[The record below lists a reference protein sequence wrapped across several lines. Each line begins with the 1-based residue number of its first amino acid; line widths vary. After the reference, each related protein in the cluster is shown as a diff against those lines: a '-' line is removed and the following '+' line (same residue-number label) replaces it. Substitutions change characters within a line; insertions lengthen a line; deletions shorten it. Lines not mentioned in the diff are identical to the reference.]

1 MSKSIED
8 KYKKLTDIEHCIHR
22 PGTYVGNTKPHKLD
36 MFIPKSIG
44 NYEMEYREVNF
55 IPAFIKLFDEIIT
68 NCVDASKIKGSLLNT
83 VKVNVTPEG
92 RITVADNGG
101 IPVVIHK
108 VYEQYIPEIIFFE
121 LRSGSNYNDD
131 DQRTGAGT
139 NGLGSKLTNIFSK
152 YFSVTTCDGEN
163 KFHQEATD
171 NLHVKSKVKIS
182 KCSKNGTTI
191 NYIPDYEYF
200 KMTSDDDFNAGYGL
214 DETHLKLIYKRVLD
228 VAGCNANLRVYFND
242 VKIDIKNFQEYSKIF
257 CDDVMFDKDNDWDI
271 GIGYSENG
279 FKHSSFVNSVITYK
293 GGNHIEFVSEKII
306 SKIREFIAKKYKTDI
321 RPSDIRNHVFLFVN
335 ASVVNPAFDSQTKEF
350 LITESKEFN
359 GTGPRY
365 NYVPTQTFLNKIFK
379 SEIVESISDWLD
391 KKATADENK
400 ELRALNKA
408 LSKKKVEGLI
418 ECSTQKRSEAVLGL
432 FEGMSAL
439 NGVRKFR
446 NAQKFAAFP
455 LRGKFIN
462 VSELTPKNVM
472 KNEEAQKLMSAIGLR
487 MGEEP
492 DWVNL
497 RYGSILFFVDADTDG
512 TSIACLL
519 TNFFYKYWPQLFER
533 EMIFLVLTPI
543 VVSSKKNELKH
554 FYTEEDFEDFVNS
567 DESKGWTSA
576 YKKGLSALD
585 EISYKEMMDAPVKV
599 MLSSNADTAKQLN
612 VWFGK
617 DPTERKKLLTK
628 D

>member
-8 KYKKLTDIEHCIHR
+8 RYKKLTDIEHCLHR
-22 PGTYVGNTKPHKLD
+22 PGTYVGNTKPHKLE
-36 MFIPKSIG
+36 MFIPKSLDS
-44 NYEMEYREVNF
+44 YEMEYKEVSF
-55 IPAFIKLFDEIIT
+55 IPAFIKLFDEVIT
-68 NCVDASKIKGSLLNT
+68 NCVDASKIEGSKLNT

-92 RITVADNGG
+92 RITVTDNGG

-108 VYEQYIPEIIFFE
+108 VYEQYVPEIIFFE

-182 KCSKNGTTI
+182 KSSKNGTI
-191 NYIPDYEYF
+191 IDYIPDYEYF
-200 KMTSDDDFNAGYGL
+200 KMRTGDGIESDYGL

-228 VAGCNANLRVYFND
+228 VAGCNANLKVYFND

-257 CDDVMFDKDNDWDI
+257 CDDVMFDKDNSWDI

-293 GGNHIEFVSEKII
+293 GGNHVEFVSEKII
-306 SKIREFIAKKYKTDI
+306 SKIREFITKKYKTDI

-359 GTGPRY
+359 GTGDRY

-391 KKATADENK
+391 KKAKADENK

-418 ECSTQKRSEAVLGL
+418 DCSTTNRSEAVLGL

-439 NGVRKFR
+439 NGVRKYR

-455 LRGKFIN
+455 LGGKFIN
-462 VSELTPKNVM
+462 VSELTPKKVM
-472 KNEEAQKLMSAIGLR
+472 ENEEAQKLMSAIGLR

-492 DWVNL
+492 DWANL

-533 EMIFLVLTPI
+533 GMIFLVLTPI
-543 VVSSKKNELKH
+543 VVSSRNGVLKH
-554 FYTEEDFEDFVNS
+554 FYTEADFEDFVNS
-567 DESKGWTSA
+567 GDSKGWTST

-599 MLSSNADTAKQLN
+599 MLSSDADTARQLN

-617 DPTERKKLLTK
+617 DPAERKKLLAK